1 MMFARLRSSLTL
13 LALVVLLLVGVTWA
27 WAAVTEPFPEDEA
40 AAACSPVAVSAGTKV
55 YPDQVAV
62 SVLNAGGREG
72 LASRT
77 MAELDERGFSR
88 GDLSNAPADTEVG
101 GVEIW
106 TDNPGSPAVRLVR
119 TFLGDDVRV
128 VRRDTTALG
137 VNVVVGDEFAKVL
150 AGRKWVKATDDT
162 EICSP
167 PEGE

>member
-1 MMFARLRSSLTL
+1 MMFARLRSGLTL
-13 LALVVLLLVGVTWA
+13 LALAVLLLVGVSWG
-27 WAAVTEPFPEDEA
+27 WSAVTEPFPEDEA
-40 AAACSPVAVSAGTKV
+40 TAACSPVAVSAGTKV

-62 SVLNAGGREG
+62 SVLNAGAREG

-88 GDLSNAPADTEVG
+88 AELSNAPADTELG

-106 TDNPGSPAVRLVR
+106 TENPGSPAVRLVL
-119 TFLGDDVRV
+119 TFLGEDVRV

-137 VNVVVGDEFAKVL
+137 VNIVVGDNFEKVVE
-150 AGRKWVKATDDT
+150 GRKWVKAADDVQ
-162 EICSP
+162 ICSP